1 MRQHPTALTLKG
13 NASMNIYYVYAYL
26 RRDGTPYYI
35 GKGKENRAYE
45 DHIKHKPPKDKSRIV
60 FLEKNL
66 TEIGALALERRYI
79 VWYGRKDLGTG
90 ILRNQTDGGDGLT
103 SPSLETRK
111 RIGES
116 ARGRVWTE
124 ENKQKLRK
132 PKIRTDEHIANLRK
146 PKKPRTQDHLSK
158 ISLAFKNKP
167 WSEARKNSKNL
178 EYKITDPN
186 GVVYYGKG
194 SIKKTSCQIPIS
206 NNILRDLIYG
216 RRKEYRGWTASVIC

>member
-90 ILRNQTDGGDGLT
+90 ILRNQTDGGDGVSGLSVAT
-103 SPSLETRK
+103 RKKISLSSKGRIFSQETRK
-111 RIGES
+111 
-116 ARGRVWTE
+116 
-124 ENKQKLRK
+124 KLSE
-132 PKIRTDEHIANLRK
+132 I
-146 PKKPRTQDHLSK
+146 KKKTTTGKLNNAAK
-158 ISLAFKNKP
+158 T
-167 WSEARKNSKNL
+167 
-178 EYKITDPN
+178 YKITSP
-186 GVVYYGKG
+186 
-194 SIKKTSCQIPIS
+194 
-206 NNILRDLIYG
+206 NNISYIVNGELRIFCNLHNLNIKG
-216 RRKEYRGWTASVIC
+216 IINVAKNRQENWRGWTASVIC

>member
-60 FLEKNL
+60 FLEENL

-79 VWYGRKDLGTG
+79 AWYGRKDLGSG
-90 ILRNQTDGGDGLT
+90 ILHNKTDGGDGLT

-111 RIGES
+111 RISES
-116 ARGRVWTE
+116 SRGKIWTE

-146 PKKPRTQDHLSK
+146 PKKPRTLTHL
-158 ISLAFKNKP
+158 KNVSIALKDKS
-167 WSEARKNSKNL
+167 WSDFRKNSKNL
-178 EYKITDPN
+178 EYKIIDPN

-194 SIKKTSCQIPIS
+194 SIKNFSKTILLGEHV
-206 NNILRDLIYG
+206 LRDLIYG